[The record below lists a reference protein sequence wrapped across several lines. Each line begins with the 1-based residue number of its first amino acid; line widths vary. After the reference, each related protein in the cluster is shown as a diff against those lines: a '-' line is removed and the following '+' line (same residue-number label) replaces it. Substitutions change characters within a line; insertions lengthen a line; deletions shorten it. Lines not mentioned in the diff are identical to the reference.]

1 MILFRV
7 FSDID
12 VYVFV
17 SYSEVDFNFF
27 INLRSILDDIEKEFR
42 VNLRPDV
49 FFVEDLPVL
58 LNRRVGVND
67 LIEKRL
73 VIFGKDILNGVNHG
87 DLISVARRTIAFDE
101 EVIRRML
108 YLSPFDKNS
117 LKRAIKICISVAK
130 VCFLK

>member
-58 LNRRVGVND
+58 LNRRVSVND
-67 LIEKRL
+67 LVE
-73 VIFGKDILNGVNHG
+73 N
-87 DLISVARRTIAFDE
+87 A
-101 EVIRRML
+101 
-108 YLSPFDKNS
+108 
-117 LKRAIKICISVAK
+117 
-130 VCFLK
+130 